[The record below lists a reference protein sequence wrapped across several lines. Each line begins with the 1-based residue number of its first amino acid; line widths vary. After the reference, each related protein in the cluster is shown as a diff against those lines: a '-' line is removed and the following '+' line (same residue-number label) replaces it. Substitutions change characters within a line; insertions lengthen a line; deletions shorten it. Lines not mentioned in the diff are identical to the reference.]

1 MKLVLHVGVHFTE
14 EDRMMK
20 CLLRN
25 ADDFSAQGVM
35 VPGHGKY
42 RAILRDTLNAMVSAP
57 PLEMA
62 RDVLVDAFLD
72 DSDANRVILSDA
84 NFFRT
89 PKTAV
94 QEGVLYPSAPV
105 QMMRI
110 AQIFEHDEVEMFMGI
125 RNLATLLPILYGKAE
140 NPDPA
145 VFFGRA

>member
-25 ADDFSAQGVM
+25 ADDFAAEGVM

-42 RAILRDTLNAMVSAP
+42 RAILRDRLNAMVSAP
-57 PLEMA
+57 PSEMA

-72 DSDANRVILSDA
+72 DSDATRVIISDA

-94 QEGVLYPSAPV
+94 QEGMLYPSAPAR
-105 QMMRI
+105 MMRM
-110 AQIFEHDEVEMFMGI
+110 AQIFE
-125 RNLATLLPILYGKAE
+125 
-140 NPDPA
+140 
-145 VFFGRA
+145 